1 MLLSV
6 IKRRFP
12 LAVVSVSLLMVL
24 LLLLNI
30 QPRTAFAQSPSITID
45 PIQGPPGTPVN
56 ATGSNWTPG
65 DHMQVTWENGAIL
78 VPDTPIDTNGNFVV
92 SFSVPNTAT
101 PGARTIS
108 FTDLNSGYSQPV
120 TFTVT

>member
-12 LAVVSVSLLMVL
+12 LAVVSVSLLMA

-30 QPRTAFAQSPSITID
+30 QPHTAFAQSPSITID
-45 PIQGPPGTPVN
+45 PLQGPRGTLVN

-78 VPDTPIDTNGNFVV
+78 VPDTTIDTNGNFVV
-92 SFSVPNTAT
+92 SFIVPDTTT